1 MKVALNTIN
10 QTKQNQLCYEEINHL
25 HIFFQLY
32 RSSIASHTVYA
43 PAVERVIHKL
53 WHPSREEINQELIHH
68 QEVTIKQLH
77 SQSVVR

>member
-1 MKVALNTIN
+1 MFLG
-10 QTKQNQLCYEEINHL
+10 
-25 HIFFQLY
+25 FFFLQLY

-77 SQSVVR
+77 SQSIVYR